1 VIGTVAGTLV
11 MTVAQ
16 GAILRRRLGGIEG
29 AALLA
34 STARIFVAGA
44 LLGAVSYGAWLGLDD
59 ALGRSLAAQAI
70 AVGAASG
77 AGLVVYAGAVW
88 ALGVPEARQIRALL
102 PGRG

>member
-1 VIGTVAGTLV
+1 

-34 STARIFVAGA
+34 STARMVVAGA

-59 ALGRSLAAQAI
+59 VLGRSLAAQAASI
-70 AVGAASG
+70 GAALT
-77 AGLVVYAGAVW
+77 AGTAVYAVAVM
-88 ALGVPEARQIRALL
+88 LLRVPEARQVAGLVRERV
-102 PGRG
+102 GRG